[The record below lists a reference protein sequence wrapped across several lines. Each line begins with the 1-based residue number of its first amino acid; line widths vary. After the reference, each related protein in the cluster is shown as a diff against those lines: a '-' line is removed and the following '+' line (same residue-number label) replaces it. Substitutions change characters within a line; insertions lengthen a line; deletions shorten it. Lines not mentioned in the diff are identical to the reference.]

1 MNFAATTSKNPPATA
16 VKLSFTEKFGYGLGD
31 TASNFVWA
39 LMMNFIMFYYTDI
52 FGITAAAAGTMLLF
66 ARSTDGVVDFFIG
79 AMADRTKSKWGRF
92 RPYLVWLCVP
102 LAVVFVLVFTTPD
115 LSPAGKLVWAWVTYN
130 LLMLLYST
138 INIPYG
144 ALSGVMTDDPLE
156 RTSLNSYR
164 MSLAQ
169 IGGILANSTF
179 IVLIMKLG
187 AGNQQLGAQRT
198 VLLFSAV
205 ATVLFLISFWT
216 TKERIHPPAQ
226 QKTSLLQD
234 LKNLF
239 RNRHWIMMFAVGII
253 NITFAVV
260 RGSAGIYY
268 LQRYLKL
275 DTAGD
280 AKYFF
285 KCETG
290 HAIEVFYLG
299 QIGTYFLISGLAMVF
314 GAMMTRFAV
323 KLMGKKWSFITSL
336 ALVAL
341 TAIPFYFIKPDQMP
355 LVYAFQILGMIFAGI
370 NATLFWAMVADTAD
384 FQEWKFKVRTTGVAF
399 SATTCAQKAGM
410 GIGAAF
416 AGYLISY
423 FGYDPKA
430 ADQTPEA
437 IHGILLLVSLIPAVG
452 LLLLSGAFTIY
463 GLNEPICKTMRE
475 ELAQRRE
482 QESASPPKS

>member
-1 MNFAATTSKNPPATA
+1 MTMNPQSNSM
-16 VKLSFTEKFGYGLGD
+16 KLSFGEKFGYGLGD

-79 AMADRTKSKWGRF
+79 AIADRTQSKWGRF

-102 LAVVFVLVFTTPD
+102 LSVIFVLAFTTPNF
-115 LSPAGKLVWAWVTYN
+115 SPAGKLVWAWVTYN
-130 LLMLLYST
+130 LLMLLYSA

-169 IGGILANSTF
+169 IGGILANSSF
-179 IVLIMKLG
+179 IVLIAKFG

-198 VLLFSAV
+198 VLLFSVVAV
-205 ATVLFLISFWT
+205 ALFLISFWT
-216 TKERIHPPAQ
+216 TKERIHPPAT
-226 QKTSLLQD
+226 QKTNLLAD
-234 LKNLF
+234 LQRLF

-275 DTAGD
+275 DSGNAE
-280 AKYFF
+280 KSFF
-285 KCETG
+285 NLDLG
-290 HAIEVFYLG
+290 HGLEVLYLG
-299 QIGTYFLISGLAMVF
+299 KIGTYFLISGLAMTC

-323 KLMGKKWSFITSL
+323 KAVGKKSAFIASL
-336 ALVAL
+336 ALVAV
-341 TAIPFYFIKPDQMP
+341 TAIPFYWIQPNQLA
-355 LVYAFQILGMIFAGI
+355 LVYLFQVLGMICAGI

-384 FQEWKFKVRTTGVAF
+384 FQEWKFNVRTTGIAF

-410 GIGAAF
+410 GIGAAV
-416 AGYLISY
+416 AGYLISS

-430 ADQTPEA
+430 VEQTPEA
-437 IHGILLLVSLIPAVG
+437 IRGILLLNSLIPAAG
-452 LLLLSGAFTIY
+452 LLLLSAFFTMY
-463 GLNEPICKTMRE
+463 GLNEHTCKTMRE
-475 ELAQRRE
+475 ELAARRE
-482 QESASPPKS
+482 QSRTSPA

>member
-1 MNFAATTSKNPPATA
+1 M
-16 VKLSFTEKFGYGLGD
+16 KLSFTEKLGYGLGD

-79 AMADRTKSKWGRF
+79 AIADRTKSRWGRF
-92 RPYLVWLCVP
+92 RPYLLWLCLP
-102 LAVVFVLVFTTPD
+102 LAIVFVLAFTTPD

-130 LLMLLYST
+130 ALMLLYSA

-169 IGGILANSTF
+169 IGGIIANSSF
-179 IVLIMKLG
+179 IVLIARFG

-198 VLLFSAV
+198 VMLFSLA
-205 ATVLFLISFWT
+205 AIVLFLISFWT
-216 TKERIHPPAQ
+216 TKERIHPPAD
-226 QKTSLLQD
+226 QKTNLLQD
-234 LKNLF
+234 LRNLF
-239 RNRHWIMMFAVGII
+239 GNRHWVMMFAVGII

-260 RGSAGIYY
+260 RGTAGIYY

-275 DTAGD
+275 DADGD
-280 AKYFF
+280 AKAFYRWYSGGALELFF
-285 KCETG
+285 
-290 HAIEVFYLG
+290 LG
-299 QIGTYFLISGLAMVF
+299 QIGTFFLLSGLAMIF

-323 KLMGKKWSFITSL
+323 RFLGKKWSFITSL

-341 TAIPFYFIKPDQMP
+341 TAIPFYFIRPDQMP
-355 LVYAFQILGMIFAGI
+355 LVYGFQTLGMIFAGI

-384 FQEWKFKVRTTGVAF
+384 FQEWKYNVRTTGVAF

-410 GIGAAF
+410 GIGAAI
-416 AGYLISY
+416 AGYLISS

-430 ADQTPEA
+430 ATQTPEA
-437 IHGILLLVSLIPAVG
+437 LHGILLLNSLIPAVG
-452 LLLLSGAFTIY
+452 LFLLAGAFTIY
-463 GLNEPICKTMRE
+463 GLNEHLCKTMRE
-475 ELAQRRE
+475 ELAARRG
-482 QESASPPKS
+482 A

>member
-1 MNFAATTSKNPPATA
+1 M
-16 VKLSFTEKFGYGLGD
+16 KLSFGEKFGYGLGD

-66 ARSTDGVVDFFIG
+66 ARSTDGVVVFFIG

-102 LAVVFVLVFTTPD
+102 LAIVFVLAFTTPD

-130 LLMLLYST
+130 ALMLLYSA

-169 IGGILANSTF
+169 IGGIIANSSF
-179 IVLIMKLG
+179 IVLIARFG

-198 VLLFSAV
+198 VMLFSLA
-205 ATVLFLISFWT
+205 AIVLFLISFWT
-216 TKERIHPPAQ
+216 TKERIHPPVD
-226 QKTSLLQD
+226 QKTNLIQD

-239 RNRHWIMMFAVGII
+239 RNRHWVMMFAVGII

-260 RGSAGIYY
+260 RGTAGIYY

-275 DTAGD
+275 DAAGD
-280 AKYFF
+280 AKAFF
-285 KCETG
+285 RWESG
-290 HAIEVFYLG
+290 QALELFYLG
-299 QIGTYFLISGLAMVF
+299 QIGTFFLVSGLAMIF

-323 KLMGKKWSFITSL
+323 RLLGKKWSFITSL

-341 TAIPFYFIKPDQMP
+341 SAIPFYFIQPDQMP

-384 FQEWKFKVRTTGVAF
+384 FQEWKYNVRTTGVAF

-410 GIGAAF
+410 GIGAAI
-416 AGYLISY
+416 AGYLISS

-430 ADQTPEA
+430 ATQSAEA
-437 IHGILLLVSLIPAVG
+437 LHGILLLNSLIPAVG
-452 LLLLSGAFTIY
+452 LFLLSGVFMIY
-463 GLNEPICKTMRE
+463 GLNEHLCKTMRE
-475 ELAQRRE
+475 ELAERR
-482 QESASPPKS
+482 QSGR